1 MFYADPA
8 GGATIRHRCGAG
20 PNGHGKARLAPVPF
34 LWQLG
39 LGDTYFPSFPSS
51 WASSGNAW

>member
-8 GGATIRHRCGAG
+8 ADATGA
-20 PNGHGKARLAPVPF
+20 ARRRDGRPKPR
-34 LWQLG
+34 LG
-39 LGDTYFPSFPSS
+39 YFPIFPSS